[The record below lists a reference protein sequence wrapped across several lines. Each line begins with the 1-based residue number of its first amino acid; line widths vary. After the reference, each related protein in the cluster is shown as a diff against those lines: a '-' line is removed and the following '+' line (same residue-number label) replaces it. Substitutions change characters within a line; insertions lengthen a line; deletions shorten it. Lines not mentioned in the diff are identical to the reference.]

1 MYFALE
7 PTIVKGLVLN
17 VDGNCNR
24 GSARNFNPVMAK
36 AAKCT
41 IAEVEEIV
49 PVGTLDPD
57 QIHLPGVYVHRLI
70 QGNNYEKRI
79 EKLTLSSDDNDNKQI
94 DGHGSNKREK
104 IVRRAAKEFKVR
116 TWHSIEAAN

>member
-1 MYFALE
+1 
-7 PTIVKGLVLN
+7 
-17 VDGNCNR
+17 
-24 GSARNFNPVMAK
+24 MAK

-70 QGNNYEKRI
+70 KGEKYEKRI
-79 EKLTLSSDDNDNKQI
+79 EKLTLSSDSEEIEITD
-94 DGHGSNKREK
+94 SPASRRREK
-104 IVRRAAKEFKVR
+104 IVRRAAKEFKVIQR
-116 TWHSIEAAN
+116 TQKYDKDQYNDNFA

>member
-1 MYFALE
+1 
-7 PTIVKGLVLN
+7 
-17 VDGNCNR
+17 
-24 GSARNFNPVMAK
+24 MAK

-70 QGNNYEKRI
+70 KGEHYEKRI
-79 EKLTLSSDDNDNKQI
+79 EKLTVSSDGKESENTDSPAAKR
-94 DGHGSNKREK
+94 REK
-104 IVRRAAKEFKVR
+104 IVRRAAKEFKVIVIYR
-116 TWHSIEAAN
+116 NIDMDHTLTSFFIGW